1 MTTHILKLTATL
13 LMAASSAH
21 AIISIPSASADASD
35 FLKFNRADREYEG
48 WGNLN
53 LSNTAIKDYGGAY
66 PGFSAWP
73 SAIGS
78 NTADSTGNAD
88 YNKKTGAGYTAGSS
102 IYSPSVGSFSIS
114 NSVGSLDDVNTV
126 IFQYDAGLRGTWTN
140 YVATLNYNG
149 GSQGLTADFF
159 ALTNGS
165 FTNQFGGETIYSSNI
180 LFQWDL
186 SSIGESIREY
196 VINYD
201 VAAHTSTYALQL
213 DSSEAILSGSIVP
226 EPAAYGLLAG
236 IVALTGCVARR
247 RHGK

>member
-21 AIISIPSASADASD
+21 AIISIPSAFADASD
-35 FLKFNRADREYEG
+35 FLIFNSADGEYEG

-53 LSNTAIKDYGGAY
+53 LSNPDIAGYGGAY

-78 NTADSTGNAD
+78 NTVGSANNAD
-88 YNKKTGAGYTAGSS
+88 YNKTAGAGYAGRSS
-102 IYSPSVGSFSIS
+102 IYSSDVGSFSIS
-114 NSVGSLDDVNTV
+114 NSVDSLDDVNTV
-126 IFQYDAGLRGTWTN
+126 IFQFDAGLTDTWTN

-186 SSIGESIREY
+186 RSIGESISEY
-196 VINYD
+196 VISYD
-201 VAAHTSTYALQL
+201 VAAHTQTYALQL

-226 EPAAYGLLAG
+226 EPATYGLLAG